1 MYWVKKLIGLKLGF
15 LLFLFVNFCL
25 FVFDNNFF
33 ILRIKFG
40 RILLI
45 IYVLIFNVVLFLF
58 N

>member
-15 LLFLFVNFCL
+15 LLFLFVNFRL